1 MKALHFGRWA
11 CAIFVTSACAMG
23 AAQTKTIYRC
33 GTTYSDTP
41 CGQGVIVPTADPRTA
56 AQKAQ
61 TQEASAR
68 SASLAGQLEKA
79 RRTDEAAALQ
89 RTQAQALDQ
98 ARSAKKA
105 TKPQAKKAPKKAA
118 KKAKPTTAVGAA
130 SAQVKK
136 PKLNK
141 PKQAEAFTALVP
153 APPNAKK

>member
-1 MKALHFGRWA
+1 MKALHFKRWA

-41 CGQGVIVPTADPRTA
+41 CGQGVTVPTADPRTP

-68 SASLAGQLEKA
+68 SANLAGQLEKA
-79 RRTDEAAALQ
+79 RRADEAAAQ
-89 RTQAQALDQ
+89 KRTQAQAL
-98 ARSAKKA
+98 AESRSAKAAAKV
-105 TKPQAKKAPKKAA
+105 KSEKAKKGD
-118 KKAKPTTAVGAA
+118 KPPTEASAA
-130 SAQVKK
+130 SAQAKK

-141 PKQAEAFTALVP
+141 PKQSEGFTALVP
-153 APPNAKK
+153 APPKAKKQSAP